1 MNLPASGGLFMS
13 KMKGCSVFSTVPT
26 IQQIQLMVV
35 ALATLSRVQN
45 ITQAILKANSAIRD
59 AAINK
64 EHLQRAPPFHKE
76 VQEHDAL

>member
-1 MNLPASGGLFMS
+1 MTITLSRMNLPASGGLFMS

-26 IQQIQLMVV
+26 IQQIQLMVM
-35 ALATLSRVQN
+35 AH
-45 ITQAILKANSAIRD
+45 D

-76 VQEHDAL
+76 VQERDAL